1 MRTLAYGAAVLL
13 GGTFLSTTASA
24 QGVTCP
30 TFSGTHSS
38 GCGAIVS
45 VTGTNATVSPG
56 PASGP
61 YDGSDDTLVG
71 VVNNIPVCQT
81 GVGKSTTVTCG
92 ISIYSLDLT
101 STRPICGFDSDG
113 IDSYGAPSNSQD
125 GTGYGGPNVYF
136 TPIPPAKTMSSTAC
150 RVNFI
155 KPIPPGGG
163 TDYFSLEDALSA
175 ASTPCTKAIN
185 NSICDVTGANCG
197 GNKPQVPSITVD
209 AGSGRT
215 TQIQA
220 TFIPQGIDPATS
232 HKYTLAA
239 AATVCGFTN
248 FDWQQTI
255 TADPTATVF
264 AIAAPT
270 VALVAPYND
279 PPVSG
284 YTYMQTWKFNIAGVG
299 NNIPGPIDAPGV
311 PVYYDPYNQAQAKT
325 AAGDM
330 TLAGNTN
337 TAMNTL
343 SFFDA
348 PAEPTLPA
356 GTTINFTTHLVGLG
370 KGPTY
375 PVIDT
380 GMGFTWTSNN
390 NGTVGGIAVT
400 AVPKGTKG
408 DPGGTGGVTVS
419 TVTQTSTYT
428 GVGVSAINGST
439 NIFGPTSLLS
449 AVLPASR
456 SAQPNGTITFFATII
471 NTGATTA
478 TGCSIAPGGNMPGTF
493 LYQTTNPATNALT
506 GTANT
511 PVDIPGNNGSQSF
524 VVAFSPTAAIPPT
537 DTPFSFVCT
546 NTSPAPIVAG
556 LNTLLLSASTT
567 QPTADVIALAATA
580 KNDGIVHVTGTPMVG
595 AFAVATDNL
604 GLSVQ
609 ITVSATTG
617 SVTLPVTITVCQT
630 NPQTGACLQTP
641 TPTVTTTINTNTTPT
656 FAIFVAA
663 SAAVPFDP
671 ANNRIFVK
679 FSDNNPAVRGE
690 TSVAVT
696 TQ

>member
-13 GGTFLSTTASA
+13 GGTFLSTAASA
-24 QGVTCP
+24 QTVTCP

-38 GCGAIVS
+38 GCLSVIN
-45 VTGTNATVSPG
+45 VTGTNATVGPG

-81 GVGKSTTVTCG
+81 GVGSSPTVTCG
-92 ISIYSLDLT
+92 ISIYSLDIT
-101 STRPICGFDSDG
+101 STQPICGFDSDG
-113 IDSYGAPSNSQD
+113 IDSYGAPSNPQD

-163 TDYFSLEDALSA
+163 TDYFSLENALTTANS
-175 ASTPCTKAIN
+175 PCTQAIN
-185 NSICDVTGANCG
+185 NSICDVNGANCG
-197 GNKPQVPSITVD
+197 SGKPAVPSITVD

-239 AATVCGFTN
+239 AAQACGFTN

-255 TADPTATVF
+255 TAWPSANLF
-264 AIAAPT
+264 AIADPT
-270 VALVAPYND
+270 HALVAPFND

-284 YTYMQTWKFNIAGVG
+284 YTYMQTWVIGGIA
-299 NNIPGPIDAPGV
+299 GPIDAPGV
-311 PVYYDPYNQAQAKT
+311 PVYYDPYNQARAKT
-325 AAGDM
+325 ANADM
-330 TLAGNTN
+330 TLAGQTN
-337 TAMNTL
+337 TSTNTL
-343 SFFDA
+343 SMFDA
-348 PAEPTLPA
+348 PANPALPA
-356 GTTINFTTHLVGLG
+356 GMTMNFTTHLVGLG
-370 KGPTY
+370 LGPTY

-390 NGTVGGIAVT
+390 NGTTGGIAVT
-400 AVPKGTKG
+400 SAPKGTKG

-419 TVTQTSTYT
+419 TVTQTTTYT
-428 GVGVSAINGST
+428 GFSVGAINGSS

-449 AVLPASR
+449 AVLPESR
-456 SAQPNGTITFFATII
+456 SAQPSGTITFFATII

-511 PVDIPGNNGSQSF
+511 PVNIPGNNGSQSF
-524 VVAFSPTAAIPPT
+524 VVAFTPTAAIPPT

-567 QPTADVIALAATA
+567 TPTPDVIALAATA
-580 KNDGIVHVTGTPMVG
+580 KNDGIVHVTGTPLVG

-604 GLSVQ
+604 GSSGA
-609 ITVSATTG
+609 ITAQTTTG
-617 SVTLPVTITVCQT
+617 GVTLPVTITICQT
-630 NPQTGACLQTP
+630 NPATGACLQTP
-641 TPTVTTTINTNTTPT
+641 TATVTTTINTNTTPT
-656 FAIFVAA
+656 FAVFVAA
-663 SAAVPFDP
+663 SNTVAFDP
-671 ANNRIFVK
+671 AHNRVFVQ
-679 FSDNNPAVRGE
+679 FADSGGAVRGE